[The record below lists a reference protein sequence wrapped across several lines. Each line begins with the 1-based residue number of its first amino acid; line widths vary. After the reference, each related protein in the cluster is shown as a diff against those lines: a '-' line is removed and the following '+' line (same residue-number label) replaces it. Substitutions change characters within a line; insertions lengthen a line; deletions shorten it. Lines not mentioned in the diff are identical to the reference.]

1 MEQGSLFE
9 KDEAILETVRKH
21 FIVYLEDFFIHSFG
35 CILFIGGAYG
45 ISQVIRIPML
55 SQTIASH
62 IALILVAFV
71 ILFWTSFFYAWTKNY
86 LDIWYVTTKHI
97 VAINQKDLFQRED
110 AFMELTR
117 IQDVFFEKE
126 GFLSTLLGY
135 GTLKVQS
142 AGTEQEFTI
151 NDVRNVEQVA
161 HRIMELRDEVHKQQH
176 AASGL

>member
-1 MEQGSLFE
+1 
-9 KDEAILETVRKH
+9 
-21 FIVYLEDFFIHSFG
+21 
-35 CILFIGGAYG
+35 
-45 ISQVIRIPML
+45 ML

-142 AGTEQEFTI
+142 AGTEHYRHAWYVHHST
-151 NDVRNVEQVA
+151 A
-161 HRIMELRDEVHKQQH
+161 HQYSTV
-176 AASGL
+176 